1 MSPDQGTPLTL
12 CRVVRLGLSWTRDS
26 ERKHHSNQVVTSDF
40 GSPKAGMLS
49 GSSDS
54 SQPDDPRD
62 SAQQP
67 QRGGNGLVSAVAAT
81 PLSPIVEVA
90 VTCVGT
96 PSASGYLIDITE
108 IDHACRDL
116 VAPILRASLI
126 DELTSGEPTDLRG
139 VLRHAAQA
147 LRSTLSAPLASI
159 ELRQSPYRRATFEC
173 AASSHQ
179 TQQRDTPMT
188 GTFILSETFEFAA
201 AHRLHLA
208 SQSDAENRELFGKC
222 NNPNGHGHNYRIE
235 VSVEATSKIDGH
247 ASLDYG
253 AIERIVDAE
262 IMARFDHKHLN
273 VDCPEFATL
282 NPSVEHIA
290 MVCHGLLAPR
300 FAEAGGRLRW
310 VEVWETGKTSCRYP
324 A

>member
-1 MSPDQGTPLTL
+1 VSRASLT
-12 CRVVRLGLSWTRDS
+12 
-26 ERKHHSNQVVTSDF
+26 QSDT
-40 GSPKAGMLS
+40 
-49 GSSDS
+49 
-54 SQPDDPRD
+54 
-62 SAQQP
+62 QP
-67 QRGGNGLVSAVAAT
+67 QPQTTRSHQAEQPVRGGNGLVSAVASS

-90 VTCVGT
+90 VTCVGI

-108 IDHACRDL
+108 IDHACREL
-116 VAPILRASLI
+116 VAPILRESLF
-126 DELTSGEPTDLRG
+126 DELTRGEPADLYA
-139 VLRHAAQA
+139 VLRRAAHA

-159 ELRQSPYRRATFEC
+159 EFRPSPYRRASFEC
-173 AASSHQ
+173 AAASDH

-208 SQSDAENRELFGKC
+208 SRSDAENRQLFGKC
-222 NNPNGHGHNYRIE
+222 TNPNGHGHNYRIE
-235 VSVEATSKIDGH
+235 VAVETGTMSAADGDGQRLIDY
-247 ASLDYG
+247 AV
-253 AIERIVDAE
+253 IERVVDAE

-273 VDCPEFATL
+273 VDCPEFANL

-290 MVCHGLLAPR
+290 MVCHGILAPR